1 MTKNDIVNKDVAEF
15 IFVIFILAIIVGIVG

>member
-15 IFVIFILAIIVGIVG
+15 IFVIFIIALVVGIIG